1 MSIAYIA
8 LGSNLGDKEANLR
21 QALKMLLVKGL
32 QIRSVSSFFKT
43 EPYGVTDQPE
53 FINAVACVK
62 TDLAPEKLLKLLLDT
77 ELEMGRVRLRQYQFF
92 TIIDQVIIQKQI
104 QIYISFTPMPQSYPS
119 HFQFSIQKQLQ
130 QLFRCQIRFFVLQ
143 PLSEIAADKI
153 HPVYKKS
160 IQTLLKSLTDGD
172 E

>member
-32 QIRSVSSFFKT
+32 QIRSVSSFFFFFF
-43 EPYGVTDQPE
+43 YGVTDQPE

-77 ELEMGRVRLRQYQFF
+77 ELEMGRVRLRHWGERN
-92 TIIDQVIIQKQI
+92 IDLDLLLYDDL
-104 QIYISFTPMPQSYPS
+104 IYYSEKLVLPHPDMQNR
-119 HFQFSIQKQLQ
+119 L
-130 QLFRCQIRFFVLQ
+130 FVLQ

-160 IQTLLKSLTDGD
+160 IQNLLKSLTDGD

>member
-32 QIRSVSSFFKT
+32 QIRSASSFFKT

-77 ELEMGRVRLRQYQFF
+77 ELEMGRVRLRHWGERN
-92 TIIDQVIIQKQI
+92 IDLDLLLYDDL
-104 QIYISFTPMPQSYPS
+104 IYYSEKLVLPHPDMQNR
-119 HFQFSIQKQLQ
+119 L
-130 QLFRCQIRFFVLQ
+130 FVLQ

-160 IQTLLKSLTDGD
+160 IQHLLKSLTDGD

>member
-21 QALKMLLVKGL
+21 QALKMLLVKVL
-32 QIRSVSSFFKT
+32 QIRSASSFFKT

-77 ELEMGRVRLRQYQFF
+77 ELEMGRVRLRHWGERN
-92 TIIDQVIIQKQI
+92 IDLDLLLYDDL
-104 QIYISFTPMPQSYPS
+104 IYYSEKLVLPHPDMQNR
-119 HFQFSIQKQLQ
+119 L
-130 QLFRCQIRFFVLQ
+130 FVLQ

-160 IQTLLKSLTDGD
+160 IQNLLKSLTDGD

>member
-77 ELEMGRVRLRQYQFF
+77 ELEMGRVRLRHWCERN
-92 TIIDQVIIQKQI
+92 IDLDLLLYDDL
-104 QIYISFTPMPQSYPS
+104 IYYSEKLVLPHPDMQNR
-119 HFQFSIQKQLQ
+119 L
-130 QLFRCQIRFFVLQ
+130 FVLQ

-160 IQTLLKSLTDGD
+160 IQNLLKSLTDGD

>member
-77 ELEMGRVRLRQYQFF
+77 ELEMGRVRLRHWGERN
-92 TIIDQVIIQKQI
+92 IDLDLLLYDDL
-104 QIYISFTPMPQSYPS
+104 IYYSEKLVLPHPDMQNR
-119 HFQFSIQKQLQ
+119 L
-130 QLFRCQIRFFVLQ
+130 FVLQ

-160 IQTLLKSLTDGD
+160 IQNLPKSLTDGD

>member
-43 EPYGVTDQPE
+43 EHYGVTDQPE

-77 ELEMGRVRLRQYQFF
+77 ELEMGRVRLRHWGERN
-92 TIIDQVIIQKQI
+92 IDLDLLLYDDL
-104 QIYISFTPMPQSYPS
+104 IYYSEKLVLPHPDMQNR
-119 HFQFSIQKQLQ
+119 L
-130 QLFRCQIRFFVLQ
+130 FVLQ

-160 IQTLLKSLTDGD
+160 IQNLLKSLTDGD

>member
-43 EPYGVTDQPE
+43 EPPGVTDQPE

-77 ELEMGRVRLRQYQFF
+77 ELEMGRVRLRHWGERN
-92 TIIDQVIIQKQI
+92 IDLDLLLYDDL
-104 QIYISFTPMPQSYPS
+104 IYYSEKLVLPHPDMQNR
-119 HFQFSIQKQLQ
+119 L
-130 QLFRCQIRFFVLQ
+130 FVLQ

-160 IQTLLKSLTDGD
+160 IQNLLKSLTDGD

>member
-43 EPYGVTDQPE
+43 ESYGVTDQPE

-77 ELEMGRVRLRQYQFF
+77 ELEMGRVRLRHWGERN
-92 TIIDQVIIQKQI
+92 IDLDLLLYDDL
-104 QIYISFTPMPQSYPS
+104 IYYSEKLVLPHPDMQNR
-119 HFQFSIQKQLQ
+119 L
-130 QLFRCQIRFFVLQ
+130 FVLQ

-160 IQTLLKSLTDGD
+160 IQNLLKSLTDGD

>member
-32 QIRSVSSFFKT
+32 QIRSVSSFFKS

-77 ELEMGRVRLRQYQFF
+77 ELEMGRVRLRHWGERN
-92 TIIDQVIIQKQI
+92 IDLDLLLYDDL
-104 QIYISFTPMPQSYPS
+104 IYYSEKLVLPHPDMQN
-119 HFQFSIQKQLQ
+119 
-130 QLFRCQIRFFVLQ
+130 RFFVLQ

>member
-43 EPYGVTDQPE
+43 EPYGVTYQPE

-62 TDLAPEKLLKLLLDT
+62 TYLAPEKLLKLLLDT
-77 ELEMGRVRLRQYQFF
+77 ELEMGRVRLRHWGERN
-92 TIIDQVIIQKQI
+92 IDLDLLLYDDL
-104 QIYISFTPMPQSYPS
+104 IYYSEKLVLPHPDMQNR
-119 HFQFSIQKQLQ
+119 L
-130 QLFRCQIRFFVLQ
+130 FVLQ

-160 IQTLLKSLTDGD
+160 IQNLLKSLTDGD

>member
-77 ELEMGRVRLRQYQFF
+77 ELEMGRVRLRHWGERN
-92 TIIDQVIIQKQI
+92 IDLDLLLYDDL
-104 QIYISFTPMPQSYPS
+104 IYYSENWYCRILICKTDFLYCS
-119 HFQFSIQKQLQ
+119 
-130 QLFRCQIRFFVLQ
+130 RCQKLLQ
-143 PLSEIAADKI
+143 IKYTLFI
-153 HPVYKKS
+153 KKVFR
-160 IQTLLKSLTDGD
+160 TF
-172 E
+172 

>member
-32 QIRSVSSFFKT
+32 QIRSASSFFKT

-77 ELEMGRVRLRQYQFF
+77 ELEMGRVRLRHWGERN
-92 TIIDQVIIQKQI
+92 IDLDLLLYDDL
-104 QIYISFTPMPQSYPS
+104 IYYSEKLVLPHPDMQNR
-119 HFQFSIQKQLQ
+119 L
-130 QLFRCQIRFFVLQ
+130 FVLQ

-160 IQTLLKSLTDGD
+160 IQNLLKSLTGGD

>member
-43 EPYGVTDQPE
+43 EHYGVTDQPE
-53 FINAVACVK
+53 SINAVACVK

-77 ELEMGRVRLRQYQFF
+77 ELEMGRVRLRHWGERN
-92 TIIDQVIIQKQI
+92 IDLDLLLYDDL
-104 QIYISFTPMPQSYPS
+104 IYYSEKLVLPHPDMQNR
-119 HFQFSIQKQLQ
+119 L
-130 QLFRCQIRFFVLQ
+130 FVLQ

-160 IQTLLKSLTDGD
+160 IQNLLKSLTDGD

>member
-8 LGSNLGDKEANLR
+8 LGSNLGDKEATLR

-77 ELEMGRVRLRQYQFF
+77 ELEMGRVRLRHWGERN
-92 TIIDQVIIQKQI
+92 IDLDLLLYDDL
-104 QIYISFTPMPQSYPS
+104 IYYSEKLVLPHPDMQNR
-119 HFQFSIQKQLQ
+119 L
-130 QLFRCQIRFFVLQ
+130 FVLQ

-160 IQTLLKSLTDGD
+160 IQNLLKSLTDGD

>member
-21 QALKMLLVKGL
+21 QALKMLWVKGL

-77 ELEMGRVRLRQYQFF
+77 ELEMGRVRLRHWGERN
-92 TIIDQVIIQKQI
+92 IDLDLLLYDDL
-104 QIYISFTPMPQSYPS
+104 IYYSEKLVLPHPDMQNR
-119 HFQFSIQKQLQ
+119 L
-130 QLFRCQIRFFVLQ
+130 FVLQ

-160 IQTLLKSLTDGD
+160 IQNLLKSLTDGD

>member
-77 ELEMGRVRLRQYQFF
+77 ELEMGRVRLRHWGERN
-92 TIIDQVIIQKQI
+92 IDLDLLLYDDL
-104 QIYISFTPMPQSYPS
+104 IYYSEKLVLPHPDMQNRLLYCS
-119 HFQFSIQKQLQ
+119 
-130 QLFRCQIRFFVLQ
+130 RCQKLLQ
-143 PLSEIAADKI
+143 IKYTLFIKKYSEPSKI
-153 HPVYKKS
+153 F
-160 IQTLLKSLTDGD
+160 DRRR
-172 E
+172 

>member
-43 EPYGVTDQPE
+43 KPYGVTDQPE

-77 ELEMGRVRLRQYQFF
+77 ELEMGRVRLRHWGERN
-92 TIIDQVIIQKQI
+92 IDLDLLLYDDL
-104 QIYISFTPMPQSYPS
+104 IYYSEKLVLPHPDMQN
-119 HFQFSIQKQLQ
+119 
-130 QLFRCQIRFFVLQ
+130 RFFVLQ

>member
-77 ELEMGRVRLRQYQFF
+77 ELEMGRVRLRHWGERN
-92 TIIDQVIIQKQI
+92 IDLDLLLYDDL
-104 QIYISFTPMPQSYPS
+104 IYYSEKLVLPHSDMQNR
-119 HFQFSIQKQLQ
+119 L
-130 QLFRCQIRFFVLQ
+130 FVLQ

-160 IQTLLKSLTDGD
+160 IQNLLKSLTDGD

>member
-77 ELEMGRVRLRQYQFF
+77 ELEMGRVRLRHWGERN
-92 TIIDQVIIQKQI
+92 IDLDLLVYDDLLYYSEKLVLPHSDMQNR
-104 QIYISFTPMPQSYPS
+104 
-119 HFQFSIQKQLQ
+119 L
-130 QLFRCQIRFFVLQ
+130 FVLQ

-160 IQTLLKSLTDGD
+160 IQNLLKSLTDGD

>member
-77 ELEMGRVRLRQYQFF
+77 ELEMGRVRLRHWGERN
-92 TIIDQVIIQKQI
+92 IDLDLLL
-104 QIYISFTPMPQSYPS
+104 YDELSYYRENLVLP
-119 HFQFSIQKQLQ
+119 HPEIKKRL
-130 QLFRCQIRFFVLQ
+130 FVLQ

-160 IQTLLKSLTDGD
+160 IQNLLKSLTAGD

>member
-1 MSIAYIA
+1 MMQKTLIG

-77 ELEMGRVRLRQYQFF
+77 ELEMGRVRLRHWGERN
-92 TIIDQVIIQKQI
+92 IDLDLLLYDDL
-104 QIYISFTPMPQSYPS
+104 IYYSEKLVLPHPDMQNR
-119 HFQFSIQKQLQ
+119 L
-130 QLFRCQIRFFVLQ
+130 FVLQ

-160 IQTLLKSLTDGD
+160 IQNLLKSLTDGD

>member
-21 QALKMLLVKGL
+21 QALKMLLVKEL

-77 ELEMGRVRLRQYQFF
+77 ELEMGRVRLRHWGERN
-92 TIIDQVIIQKQI
+92 IDLDLLLYDDL
-104 QIYISFTPMPQSYPS
+104 IYYSEKLVLPHPDMQN
-119 HFQFSIQKQLQ
+119 
-130 QLFRCQIRFFVLQ
+130 RFFVLQ

>member
-32 QIRSVSSFFKT
+32 QIRSVPSFFKT

-77 ELEMGRVRLRQYQFF
+77 ELEMGRVRLRHWGERN
-92 TIIDQVIIQKQI
+92 IDLDLLLYDDL
-104 QIYISFTPMPQSYPS
+104 IYYSEKLVLPHPDMQNR
-119 HFQFSIQKQLQ
+119 L
-130 QLFRCQIRFFVLQ
+130 FVLQ

-160 IQTLLKSLTDGD
+160 IQNLLKSLTDGD

>member
-1 MSIAYIA
+1 MSFAYIA

-21 QALKMLLVKGL
+21 QALKILLEKGL
-32 QIRSVSSFFKT
+32 QIKFVSSFFKT

-53 FINAVACVK
+53 FFNAVACVK
-62 TDLAPEKLLKLLLDT
+62 TDLAPENLLELLLDT
-77 ELEMGRVRLRQYQFF
+77 ELEMGRVRLRHWGERN
-92 TIIDQVIIQKQI
+92 IDLDLLLYDDL
-104 QIYISFTPMPQSYPS
+104 IYYSEKLILPHPDMQNR
-119 HFQFSIQKQLQ
+119 L
-130 QLFRCQIRFFVLQ
+130 FVLQ

-160 IQTLLKSLTDGD
+160 IQTLLKFLTDGD

>member
-77 ELEMGRVRLRQYQFF
+77 ELEMGRVRLRHWGERN
-92 TIIDQVIIQKQI
+92 IDLDLLLYDDL
-104 QIYISFTPMPQSYPS
+104 IYYSEKLVLPHPDMQNR
-119 HFQFSIQKQLQ
+119 L
-130 QLFRCQIRFFVLQ
+130 FVLQ

-160 IQTLLKSLTDGD
+160 IQNLLNSLTDGD

>member
-77 ELEMGRVRLRQYQFF
+77 ELEMGRVRLRHWGERN
-92 TIIDQVIIQKQI
+92 IDLDLLLYDDL
-104 QIYISFTPMPQSYPS
+104 IYYSEKLVLPHPDMQNR
-119 HFQFSIQKQLQ
+119 L
-130 QLFRCQIRFFVLQ
+130 FVLQ
-143 PLSEIAADKI
+143 QLSEIAADKI

-160 IQTLLKSLTDGD
+160 IQNLLKSLTDGD